1 MHNIK
6 VSKQSTKREKQRKG
20 LTHIQTETK
29 SNAKTLNKK
38 IEQPQQQ
45 NKTKVENKNEND
57 SHAHKSQ
64 KRNDQGGPDTF
75 KSSFVFKLEK
85 KKRKMTQQKPTA
97 LHKTPKPRASD
108 TQQKNHKPKTHENDN
123 KPNKKVGAVKK
134 RVEMTYL
141 S

>member
-6 VSKQSTKREKQRKG
+6 VCKQNTKKEKQRKG
-20 LTHIQTETK
+20 LMYIQTETK
-29 SNAKTLNKK
+29 SKAKTLNEKT
-38 IEQPQQQ
+38 EQRQQQ

-85 KKRKMTQQKPTA
+85 ERK
-97 LHKTPKPRASD
+97 
-108 TQQKNHKPKTHENDN
+108 ENDTTKN
-123 KPNKKVGAVKK
+123 NGIAQNP
-134 RVEMTYL
+134 
-141 S
+141 

>member
-1 MHNIK
+1 MPKETCQQKKNCKITGMHNIK

-57 SHAHKSQ
+57 SHAHKS
-64 KRNDQGGPDTF
+64 
-75 KSSFVFKLEK
+75 
-85 KKRKMTQQKPTA
+85 
-97 LHKTPKPRASD
+97 
-108 TQQKNHKPKTHENDN
+108 
-123 KPNKKVGAVKK
+123 
-134 RVEMTYL
+134 
-141 S
+141 